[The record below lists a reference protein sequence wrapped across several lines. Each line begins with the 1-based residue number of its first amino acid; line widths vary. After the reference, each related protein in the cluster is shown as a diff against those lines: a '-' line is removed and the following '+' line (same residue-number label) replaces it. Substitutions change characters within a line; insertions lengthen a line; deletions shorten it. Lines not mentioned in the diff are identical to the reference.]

1 MYVVFLPKSLFS
13 SLKSFIYAS
22 EKDPCFLRASAIGA
36 EWCKK
41 SWAFLL
47 LIYIAFPF
55 FNT

>member
-1 MYVVFLPKSLFS
+1 MYVIFLPKSLFI

-41 SWAFLL
+41 SWVFLL
-47 LIYIAFPF
+47 LIYVAFPF

>member
-1 MYVVFLPKSLFS
+1 MHQK
-13 SLKSFIYAS
+13 K
-22 EKDPCFLRASAIGA
+22 ASAIGA